1 MQFLSKLLE
10 GVHHQHEKEEE
21 EGMKK
26 EDWEIGNSDMELPGK
41 QQKLFS
47 REFFFFFNLN
57 FGCTTQH
64 VGSLVPHARIK
75 PEPPT
80 EEVQSL
86 NQDHQGSPSK
96 RIFR

>member
-47 REFFFFFNLN
+47 REFFFFF
-57 FGCTTQH
+57 
-64 VGSLVPHARIK
+64 
-75 PEPPT
+75 
-80 EEVQSL
+80 
-86 NQDHQGSPSK
+86 
-96 RIFR
+96 